1 MILYSLT
8 LTLRDLKLAY
18 RRRSE
23 AFTPILFFLIVI
35 SLFSIGIGPNSE
47 EIHQWGPGIIW
58 VTSILSTLL
67 GLGLLF
73 QSDYEDG
80 SLEQLLISP
89 HFIPILIL
97 SKVIAHWIITGA
109 PLVLISPLVGLILQI
124 DTVAT
129 KTLVYSLLLGTP
141 TLSLV
146 GALGAALTVGL
157 KRGGLL
163 LSILILPLYVPIL
176 IFGANAVQFAI
187 HGIPV
192 TGHLYILGAFLS
204 LSLFLAPIAIS
215 GALRASMN

>member
-1 MILYSLT
+1 MMILFS

-47 EIHQWGPGIIW
+47 EISQWGPGMIW

-80 SLEQLLISP
+80 SLEQLVISP
-89 HFIPILIL
+89 HFLPMLAL
-97 SKVIAHWIITGA
+97 SKVIAHWIITGV
-109 PLVLISPLVGLILQI
+109 PLVLISPLVGLTLQI
-124 DTVAT
+124 DAIAV

-141 TLSLV
+141 TLSLI
-146 GALGAALTVGL
+146 GAVGAALTVGL

-176 IFGANAVQFAI
+176 IFGANAVQSAI
-187 HGIPV
+187 HGMPV

-204 LSLFLAPIAIS
+204 LSLGLAPFAIG
-215 GALRASMN
+215 GALRASIN